1 MSNNFSPPKEVV
13 LKKHELDKH
22 KHPRQICYESLEEQ
36 LDMLFK
42 DIDNGVFGANAKKG
56 AWYKHIKDIKDA
68 NPKPDNYDTLK
79 QEYED
84 LINGTD

>member
-1 MSNNFSPPKEVV
+1 MSDNFSPPEQVV
-13 LKKHELDKH
+13 LKKAELDKH
-22 KHPRQICYESLEEQ
+22 VHIRNISYESLEEQ
-36 LDMLFK
+36 LDMLYK
-42 DIDNGVFGANAKKG
+42 DIDDGVFGDNAKKG
-56 AWYKHIKDIKDA
+56 AWYKHIKAIKDA

>member
-1 MSNNFSPPKEVV
+1 MSANLNPPKEVV
-13 LKKHELDKH
+13 LKKAELNSYV
-22 KHPRQICYESLEEQ
+22 HPRQISYGRIEEQ

-42 DIDNGVFGANAKKG
+42 DIDDGMFGANAKKG
-56 AWYKHIKDIKDA
+56 AWYKHIKATKDA

-84 LINGTD
+84 LMENA

>member
-1 MSNNFSPPKEVV
+1 MSDNFSPPKEVV

-42 DIDNGVFGANAKKG
+42 DIDDGVFGSNAKKG
-56 AWYKHIKDIKDA
+56 AWYKHIKAIKDA
-68 NPKPDNYDTLK
+68 NPKPNNYDTLK
-79 QEYED
+79 QEYEE

>member
-1 MSNNFSPPKEVV
+1 MSDNFTPPKEVV
-13 LKKHELDKH
+13 LKKAELDKH
-22 KHPRQICYESLEEQ
+22 VHPRQISYGNLEEQ
-36 LDMLFK
+36 LDMLYK
-42 DIDNGVFGANAKKG
+42 DIDDGVFGANAKKG
-56 AWYKHIKDIKDA
+56 AWYKHIKAIKDA